1 MNIEQMEARLAAL
14 EKKVASLDDINRIK
28 RLQYAYSYYVSRMM
42 KEEIV
47 DCFADHEETAL
58 YWLEGAYLGKDAVKR
73 YFGIGNEQSHQP
85 PEFLHQVMP
94 IAGVIDLDPD
104 GNRARARWYSFG
116 AHSLPTG
123 DNNFRKSFVA
133 GIYEMEYIKQ
143 ADIWKILKIN
153 WLIPYAIDLPIES
166 WRWPEKIGES
176 IGNPRRSF
184 TQPVA
189 DIPFDPADPRFVAG
203 YILPFHYPHPVTGKP
218 TSEDRI
224 NNSVINTRKGAKK
237 E

>member
-1 MNIEQMEARLAAL
+1 M
-14 EKKVASLDDINRIK
+14 
-28 RLQYAYSYYVSRMM
+28 
-42 KEEIV
+42 

-73 YFGIGNEQSHQP
+73 YFGIANEQPHQP

-116 AHSLPTG
+116 AHSLPAG
-123 DNNFRKSFVA
+123 GNNFRKSFVA
-133 GIYEMEYIKQ
+133 GIYEIEYIKQ

-176 IGNPRRSF
+176 IGNPRGLLLNLSLTSF
-184 TQPVA
+184 RPVTR
-189 DIPFDPADPRFVAG
+189 DLWPATF
-203 YILPFHYPHPVTGKP
+203 YHSISHPVTGKP

-224 NNSVINTRKGAKK
+224 NNSGKYTQSAKK
-237 E
+237 KE